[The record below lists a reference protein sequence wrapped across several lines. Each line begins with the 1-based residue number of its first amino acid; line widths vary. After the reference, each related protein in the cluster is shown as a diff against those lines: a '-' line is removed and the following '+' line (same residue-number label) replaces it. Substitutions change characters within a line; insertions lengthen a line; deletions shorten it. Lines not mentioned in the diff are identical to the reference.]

1 MTDEEIWQRVVTI
14 MRDSFD
20 DPGLQVTRET
30 SAADVPAWNS
40 LSNIELLV
48 ALQAAFGVR
57 FRTGEI
63 ARLTNVGE
71 LVDTLAARYRRAG
84 G

>member
-1 MTDEEIWQRVVTI
+1 MTDEKIWQGVVTI
-14 MRDSFD
+14 MRDIFD
-20 DPGLQVTRET
+20 DPGLEVTRGT
-30 SAADVPAWNS
+30 SAQDVATWNS

-48 ALQAAFGVR
+48 ALQSAFGVR

-63 ARLTNVGE
+63 AALKNVGE
-71 LVDTLAARYRRAG
+71 LVDSLVARQGRAG